1 MKTDEAEE
9 VSLKQYRDM
18 EQARRSMEEVYNQS
32 DRTRRWTAC
41 LPSSSRSTAPIDQM
55 SQTRSPL
62 RGFVREPV
70 SGLVDGDKKGLEIVA

>member
-1 MKTDEAEE
+1 
-9 VSLKQYRDM
+9 
-18 EQARRSMEEVYNQS
+18 
-32 DRTRRWTAC
+32 
-41 LPSSSRSTAPIDQM
+41 M